1 MAMTQQRQ
9 ARLGELSLRNLQTW
23 MERGR
28 ARVDTATRSTV
39 VPRLFPALAAKKL
52 RLDGCL
58 FCAQDD
64 VTANRILAQNKT
76 FFVRQDNYPAT
87 DGHVEI
93 VPKRHVVSFFDL
105 TPREIRDAYD
115 LLKVARD
122 LIPQLWP
129 AADGY
134 TIGVNEGEAAGRS
147 VDHLHIHLIPRRIG
161 DVADPRGGIRR
172 VVPNC
177 DPDLWARG
185 TEAWADRVALAKMA
199 EFAEH

>member
-1 MAMTQQRQ
+1 MAMIQQRQ
-9 ARLGELSLRNLQTW
+9 ARLGRLSLRGLQAW
-23 MERGR
+23 MELGR
-28 ARVDTATRSTV
+28 AHVAAVACSPV
-39 VPRLFPALAAKKL
+39 AIRLFPGFAAKKIK
-52 RLDGCL
+52 REGCL

-64 VTANRILAQNKT
+64 VTVNRIVAENKT
-76 FFVRQDNYPAT
+76 FFVREDNFPAT
-87 DGHVEI
+87 RGHVEI

-105 TPREIRDAYD
+105 TPREIRDAYE

-122 LIPQLWP
+122 KITQMWSAP
-129 AADGY
+129 DGY

-161 DVADPRGGIRR
+161 DVDDPRGGIRR

-177 DPDLWARG
+177 DPDLWARE
-185 TEAWADRVALAKMA
+185 TDDWAARVGLSRVA